1 MRPIEPLTHQ
11 QAQTTE
17 PTDPMPIKTR
27 KLFGTIALLIFII
40 VYVLLAMSVAIVLQ
54 VRGVGPL
61 GELAYYVL
69 AGLIWVLPAGL
80 IVQWMAK
87 IPPVTGTDART

>member
-1 MRPIEPLTHQ
+1 
-11 QAQTTE
+11 
-17 PTDPMPIKTR
+17 MPIRTR
-27 KLFGTIALLIFII
+27 KLLGTIALLIFIM
-40 VYVLLAMSVAIVLQ
+40 VYVLLAMSVAVVLQ

-61 GELAYYVL
+61 GELAYYTI

-87 IPPVTGTDART
+87 DPEASKG

>member
-1 MRPIEPLTHQ
+1 
-11 QAQTTE
+11 
-17 PTDPMPIKTR
+17 MPIRTR
-27 KLFGTIALLIFII
+27 KLLGTIALLIFIM
-40 VYVLLAMSVAIVLQ
+40 VYVLLAMSVAVVLQ

-61 GELAYYVL
+61 GELAYYII

-87 IPPVTGTDART
+87 DPEASKG

>member
-1 MRPIEPLTHQ
+1 
-11 QAQTTE
+11 
-17 PTDPMPIKTR
+17 MPIRTR
-27 KLFGTIALLIFII
+27 KLLGTIALLIFIMI
-40 VYVLLAMSVAIVLQ
+40 YVLLAMSVAVVLQ

-61 GELAYYVL
+61 GELAYYII

-87 IPPVTGTDART
+87 SPNSGI